1 MLLDPAREK
10 RFEFGLCSRRDVRIS
25 ISSFA
30 DLVIGAVADHIDHV
44 VGVAQALGRDRLDI
58 AVEHNIG
65 GEIQMLF
72 VRSEEIRAV
81 LINWLMYWGIP
92 FRVLP

>member
-1 MLLDPAREK
+1 MGRAGDVVSAYLYFDLASVPDPVVESAVR
-10 RFEFGLCSRRDVRIS
+10 RIQRGSGSRAIS
-25 ISSFA
+25 F
-30 DLVIGAVADHIDHV
+30 
-44 VGVAQALGRDRLDI
+44 VGCPI
-58 AVEHNIG
+58 AGIECDS